1 MNKIP
6 SELFNIICEN
16 LSHYDKLMLSTCTK
30 ESSLF
35 SCKMN
40 RNECKRKISFAKS
53 KLYIIP
59 SNKNPIF
66 ETIEDISDIEE
77 DLNEL
82 SPIEKRDCIFSFMH
96 YFSSALLNNIK
107 YPSFEKNTD
116 TMRLKH
122 RCFVKRIGGSLFR
135 WGLEHDR
142 SEILLNKQKSI
153 IYNVRAPS
161 HQYSKILHSR
171 TLKALIG

>member
-35 SCKMN
+35 SCKIN
-40 RNECKRKISFAKS
+40 RKKCKRKISFAKS

-59 SNKNPIF
+59 SNKNPLFGTF
-66 ETIEDISDIEE
+66 EDVNEMKE
-77 DLNEL
+77 DLYDM
-82 SPIEKRDCIFSFMH
+82 SYFDRCQCIFSFMN
-96 YFSSALLNNIK
+96 YFISALLNNIK
-107 YPSFEKNTD
+107 YSSFEKNPYITQ
-116 TMRLKH
+116 LKH
-122 RCFVKRIGGSLFR
+122 LCFVKRIGTSLFR
-135 WGLEHDR
+135 WGLQHDR

-171 TLKALIG
+171 TLKALVG